1 MRRGRGEGEEGKDV
15 HSIHYFIHES
25 SPFAPSL
32 FRFSPSPFPPETPD
46 TQARLEEMLGYQVAP
61 AYIRTGTRRSYFPA
75 PSKGF

>member
-46 TQARLEEMLGYQVAP
+46 TQAK
-61 AYIRTGTRRSYFPA
+61 RSPERDTLFQA
-75 PSKGF
+75 SGM